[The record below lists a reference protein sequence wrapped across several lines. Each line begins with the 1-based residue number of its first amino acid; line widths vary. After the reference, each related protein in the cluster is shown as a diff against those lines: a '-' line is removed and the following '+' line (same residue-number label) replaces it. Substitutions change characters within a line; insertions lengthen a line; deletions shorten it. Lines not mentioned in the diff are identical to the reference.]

1 MNKET
6 RKYLTGVALGFI
18 GIIMYTLSLTGY
30 ENIYVEDVLSILE
43 QAALPFIFTEIWV
56 LLMNEGLRSL
66 KQEYLVFK
74 KKQEAKRNS
83 KKEAEA

>member
-56 LLMNEGLRSL
+56 LLMIEGLRSL